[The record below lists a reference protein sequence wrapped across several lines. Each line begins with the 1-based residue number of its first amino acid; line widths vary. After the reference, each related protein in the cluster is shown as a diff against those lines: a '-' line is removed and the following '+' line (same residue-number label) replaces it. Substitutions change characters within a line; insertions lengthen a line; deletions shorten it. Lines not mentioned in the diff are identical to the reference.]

1 MVDWGLGRYEE
12 TARELEPV
20 AARVVSLAALQPG
33 ERVLD
38 VACGTGNAAL
48 LASRV
53 GADVTGLD
61 AAPRLVDVA
70 RERARTE
77 GLQARFD
84 VGDAQALPYEDGAFD
99 VVLSVFGVIFAPDAP
114 RALAEIVRVLG
125 PGGRA
130 LVSAW
135 VPEGTLDAM
144 LGVLRGAVAEATGTA
159 PARFPWHDLDA
170 VTELASRHGATVS
183 VEEGEIAFVAESPDA
198 YFAANEAN
206 HPMSLSMQPLLERGG
221 AYGAVRE
228 EAVAILRSG
237 NQDPDAFRITSRY
250 RVLIVRM

>member
-1 MVDWGLGRYEE
+1 MVDWGVGRYEE

-20 AARVVSLAALQPG
+20 AAHVVSLAALQSG

-48 LASRV
+48 LAARA

-70 RERARTE
+70 RERARSE

-99 VVLSVFGVIFAPDAP
+99 AVLSVFGVIFAPDAP
-114 RALAEIVRVLG
+114 RPLAEIIRVLG

-130 LVSAW
+130 LLSAW
-135 VPEGTLDAM
+135 VPEGTLNAM
-144 LGVLRGAVAEATGTA
+144 LDVLRRAFAEATGPT
-159 PARFPWHDLDA
+159 PARFPWHDADA

-183 VEEGEIAFVAESPDA
+183 VEEGEIVLVAESPDA
-198 YFAANEAN
+198 YFAAHEAN
-206 HPMSLSMQPLLERGG
+206 HPMSLAMRPPLERGG
-221 AYGAVRE
+221 GYAAVRE
-228 EAVAILRSG
+228 RAVAVLRSG

-250 RVLIVRM
+250 RVLLVRT